1 MQAETG
7 QTPDKPVSSALA
19 TRATGLRVSSNYIR
33 REASRAL
40 ADAGIAAEIGSRYAI
55 LRTRMIQAMRSHD
68 WRRVAVVPLTQGAG
82 GTTVAL
88 QLALTLARQKHTEV
102 ILVDLDL
109 GRPSIA
115 RALGIPGCDPVSE
128 QLQDGRSLIDITAA
142 VEELP
147 NLWVLAPAAPEVE
160 AAELLQDAALATA
173 LDVWRD
179 RRPDAVEV
187 IDTAPLLGG
196 DAALATLP
204 LVDAILLVADGRR
217 STAADMAEAERL
229 LRDLPP
235 ILGVILNKSED

>member
-1 MQAETG
+1 MLDT
-7 QTPDKPVSSALA
+7 TALA
-19 TRATGLRVSSNYIR
+19 ELAEHIALRRPNEVVSTELAFGELTVNVTLSGLVGVIEFLRSD
-33 REASRAL
+33 ASCRF
-40 ADAGIAAEIGSRYAI
+40 S
-55 LRTRMIQAMRSHD
+55 T
-68 WRRVAVVPLTQGAG
+68 
-82 GTTVAL
+82 
-88 QLALTLARQKHTEV
+88 
-102 ILVDLDL
+102 
-109 GRPSIA
+109 
-115 RALGIPGCDPVSE
+115 
-128 QLQDGRSLIDITAA
+128 LIDITAA